1 MGCGKPSRTKVLSLV
16 IKSNPTDLNIKGEGN
31 KEGEANKND
40 NFDHFSAK
48 EEHTDRSKLAK
59 KNDIIKVEDLNFD

>member
-31 KEGEANKND
+31 KDD

-48 EEHTDRSKLAK
+48 EKHTDRSKLAK